1 MQKQAPTL
9 GRIMVMAIFTL
20 SCFGLLL
27 YLWAAFGGPIPLK
40 PHGYRFHTSFLEATQ
55 LAQEA
60 DVRISGVNVGKVK
73 KIDLD
78 QGAGRTD
85 ALIEVDED
93 YAPIPKDSRAILRQK
108 TLLGETYI
116 ELTPGTDGAGM
127 IPEGGRLETAQ
138 VAPTVELDEIFRAF
152 DKETRAGFQTWQRD
166 LGKGIENHGEDFSD
180 FLGVL
185 PEFATNTNEVLKILN
200 SQERAVQQG
209 IRNTGVVFDAL
220 TERGNQ
226 LRDWITTSN
235 QLLETTA
242 RRDDRLR
249 AIWREFPEFITQ
261 SQTALRRLEKYAI
274 NTDPLMRDLRPVG
287 TQLSNLF
294 INAGRLAPDFKGFFV
309 GLNRLIPASR
319 RGLPAQSRFLDQTR
333 DVLAQLDPFLRN
345 LNPFLRFLG
354 QYRREIAAM
363 LATDT
368 AVTQATDQIGQDR
381 YHYLRL
387 TSPVNPQSLAT
398 YPRPQGWFRGNP
410 YYKPGTY
417 DQLRQGLPVFNGD
430 RCGAN
435 GFPSLATTNLAA
447 EFRDRILLYVLNR
460 GVTVAP
466 PCREQGP
473 FTNADKGA
481 PALTPPASGEATDYP
496 RVRPDP
502 RPSP

>member
-1 MQKQAPTL
+1 MQKQAPTV
-9 GRIMVMAIFTL
+9 GRIMVMAIFAL

-40 PHGYRFHTSFLEATQ
+40 PHGYRFNASFAEATQ

-60 DVRISGVNVGKVK
+60 DVRISGVSVGKVK
-73 KIDLD
+73 KIDLGD
-78 QGAGRTD
+78 DSRTD
-85 ALIEVDED
+85 VEIELDEQ

-116 ELTPGTDGAGM
+116 ELTPGTKSAGE

-152 DKETRAGFQTWQRD
+152 DKQTREGFQLWQQD
-166 LGKGIENHGEDFSD
+166 LGKGIEGHGADFSD

-185 PEFATNTNEVLKILN
+185 PEFADNTNRVLEVLN
-200 SQERAVQQG
+200 SQERAVQEG
-209 IRNTGVVFDAL
+209 IKNTGVVFDAL
-220 TERGNQ
+220 TERDGQ

-249 AIWREFPEFITQ
+249 AIWRAFPDFITQ
-261 SQTALRRLEKYAI
+261 SEVALRRLEKYAI
-274 NTDPLMRDLRPVG
+274 NTDPLMHQLRPVG

-294 INAGRLAPDFKGFFV
+294 VNAGKLAPDLKGFFV

-319 RGLPAQSRFLDQTR
+319 RGLPAQSRFLDETR

-354 QYRREIAAM
+354 QYRREVAAM
-363 LATDT
+363 LANDT

-387 TSPVNPQSLAT
+387 QSPVNPQALAT

-417 DQLRQGLPVFNGD
+417 GQLRQGLPAFNGET
-430 RCGAN
+430 CSTQ
-435 GFPSLATTNLAA
+435 GFPSVSPTNLAA
-447 EFRDRILLYVLNR
+447 EFRDRIILYVLNR
-460 GVTVAP
+460 GQAVAP

-481 PALTPPASGEATDYP
+481 PSLTPPAGGAATDYP
-496 RVRPDP
+496 HVRPDP
-502 RPSP
+502 QPSP